1 MTVLCGAET
10 GLEEINLDIGE
21 REYKFVICELC
32 TFEDN
37 IFHFN
42 SFLPTLPE
50 SSKVICSTWDVWV
63 GLLLV
68 AASVF

>member
-1 MTVLCGAET
+1 MGQKQGWKKLTSISVEGNTTLC
-10 GLEEINLDIGE
+10 
-21 REYKFVICELC
+21 FVNCARLKRIL
-32 TFEDN
+32 
-37 IFHFN
+37 FHFN

-50 SSKVICSTWDVWV
+50 SSKVIRSTWDVGV